1 MRDVVD
7 ARELD
12 ADEDGARNRRFG
24 FHDAARRLR
33 RGPRSSELVI
43 AVPTAAEERAERE
56 SGATAAPYVL
66 PMSDI
71 GPQ

>member
-12 ADEDGARNRRFG
+12 ADEDRARNRRFG

-33 RGPRSSELVI
+33 RTPRSCHLAI
-43 AVPTAAEERAERE
+43 AHAATGRNARIP
-56 SGATAAPYVL
+56 GATAAPYVL

-71 GPQ
+71 DPQ